1 MEKVKFISKK
11 RNNCEKINNNQNPNI
26 KIVNFYTKKP
36 ESKNHEVPQYR
47 LDAYILAIKVNSF
60 QYLTNLLNDL
70 LDNSELPNG
79 LKGKKILKQNS
90 SFTKNV
96 KDKDNLKFIGM
107 KIKEIYCYVKGETK
121 PEGINKQEKNI
132 KFITK
137 LMKYLDENE
146 NSLNENMT
154 TLKGYLNMTM
164 EEYIQIYYGT
174 KILKNF
180 AKKRK

>member
-1 MEKVKFISKK
+1 M
-11 RNNCEKINNNQNPNI
+11 
-26 KIVNFYTKKP
+26 
-36 ESKNHEVPQYR
+36 
-47 LDAYILAIKVNSF
+47 
-60 QYLTNLLNDL
+60 
-70 LDNSELPNG
+70 
-79 LKGKKILKQNS
+79 KQNS